1 LGADPVL
8 TWLGRN
14 GGAVEATH
22 CEWNEIPGP
31 QQPQALPMD
40 LGELQFAGE
49 PTLGNVSVQTDVGF
63 SGINTGAGLPVAIT
77 VTNVGNQSLTITN
90 VCICGAHP
98 SEFRVLSMTPANGK
112 LNVGAVATFQVA
124 FAATNAGVREASLRL
139 AHTGANSAEFNR
151 LVGRGIGAPILTVV
165 SPASAG
171 LGNTITL
178 QGTNFTSVTGVSFGA
193 VPATSFAQVSDNV
206 VTVVVPALAANNLY
220 SVTITTVG
228 GTATRANAF
237 TMLPNAPLITSLIL
251 PSPVLAGNTVAVR
264 GSTFNAVTT
273 VSFGGIVLPS
283 TQFTITSDTNINVI
297 IPTNAPASAVIG
309 VTGAGGTAN
318 SAAITVAQP
327 PSFAAAAVA
336 GKAVTSAAT
345 GTAVNFTGANL
356 GLVTGSTTVQ
366 SLTSVTFP
374 GATAPLTVT
383 AITRNA
389 NGSVTLTIPAGA
401 LAGPITVAG
410 PAGRT
415 VFTGFNVASTPVIS
429 VVLGERPA
437 SATNFAAAGT
447 FTIVNANTNQT
458 AIGRTLTIRGAGF
471 VNVTAV
477 TVGGVAVNSFTV
489 VSANEIRAVV
499 GARTAVGAQAVAV
512 TTTQPGSKSAT
523 ANRAAAVTV
532 VGNPT
537 ITGFTPTSG
546 TKQGS
551 INTATGRVNANVTV
565 TISGTNLQYVNEV
578 KLGTLSVAF
587 TRAGAGATQ
596 TLRFIVPSNAL
607 TGAITVT
614 TLGGTATTTTAFRV
628 L

>member
-1 LGADPVL
+1 
-8 TWLGRN
+8 
-14 GGAVEATH
+14 
-22 CEWNEIPGP
+22 
-31 QQPQALPMD
+31 
-40 LGELQFAGE
+40 
-49 PTLGNVSVQTDVGF
+49 
-63 SGINTGAGLPVAIT
+63 
-77 VTNVGNQSLTITN
+77 
-90 VCICGAHP
+90 
-98 SEFRVLSMTPANGK
+98 
-112 LNVGAVATFQVA
+112 
-124 FAATNAGVREASLRL
+124 
-139 AHTGANSAEFNR
+139 
-151 LVGRGIGAPILTVV
+151 
-165 SPASAG
+165 
-171 LGNTITL
+171 
-178 QGTNFTSVTGVSFGA
+178 
-193 VPATSFAQVSDNV
+193 
-206 VTVVVPALAANNLY
+206 
-220 SVTITTVG
+220 
-228 GTATRANAF
+228 
-237 TMLPNAPLITSLIL
+237 MLPNAPLITSLIL

-264 GSTFNAVTT
+264 GSSFTGVTNVT
-273 VSFGGIVLPS
+273 FGGIALPS
-283 TQFTITSDTNINVI
+283 TQFTIIGGTNINVI
-297 IPTNAPASAVIG
+297 IPTNAPAGSVIT
-309 VTGAGGTAN
+309 VTSAGGTAT
-318 SAAITVAQP
+318 SAVIAVAQP
-327 PSFAAAAVA
+327 PSLAAATVA
-336 GKAVTSAAT
+336 GRAATSAAT
-345 GTAVNFTGANL
+345 GTAVTFTGANL

-437 SATNFAAAGT
+437 SATNGI
-447 FTIVNANTNQT
+447 TIVTANTNQT
-458 AIGRTLTIRGAGF
+458 AIGRTISIRGAGF

-477 TVGGVAVNSFTV
+477 TVGGTAVTSFTV
-489 VSANEIRAVV
+489 VSENEITAVV
-499 GARTAVGAQAVAV
+499 GARTGNGSQAVAV
-512 TTTQPGSKSAT
+512 TSSLSQTA

-537 ITGFTPTSG
+537 ITGFTPVSG

-551 INTATGRVNANVTV
+551 INTVTGRPNPDVTV

-614 TLGGTATTTTAFRV
+614 TLGGTATTTTAFRA